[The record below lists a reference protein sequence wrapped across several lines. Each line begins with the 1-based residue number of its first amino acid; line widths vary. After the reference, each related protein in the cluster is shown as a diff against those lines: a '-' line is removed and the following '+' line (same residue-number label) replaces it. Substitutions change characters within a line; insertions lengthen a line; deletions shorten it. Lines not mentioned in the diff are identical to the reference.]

1 MELGKD
7 NIRVNAISPGAIAT
21 PIFWGG
27 SGVSNTLSDEENERK
42 LKKTKRAI
50 LQKPFH

>member
-1 MELGKD
+1 MQ
-7 NIRVNAISPGAIAT
+7 SPGAIAT

-42 LKKTKRAI
+42 LKLEGNLA
-50 LQKPFH
+50 KPFL